1 MNQSE
6 HPTCPA
12 GFKTSIGGQ
21 AIIEGVMMKG
31 PKKTA
36 MSVRKQDG
44 TLYHEVWDNPAKKWY
59 HKVPFVRGVTNFIS
73 SMVDGYK
80 CLMKSAEIATDGL
93 QDEEPSKF
101 DKWLEEKFGD
111 KLVKTVGYISMVLGL
126 VLAMLLFVYLPA
138 QAVSL
143 CKGFLPSWS
152 YSLVE
157 GLIKLGIF
165 VGYMALVSLLPDMKR
180 LFSYHGAEHKTIAC
194 FEAGEALTVENV
206 HKHTR
211 FHPRCGTS
219 FIFLVLF
226 ISIIL
231 SSVVTWNSLLIRV
244 ALKLLMLPLVMAIAY
259 ELIRLAGRHDNLFT
273 RIVSWPGLKIQRL
286 TTREPDDGMIEAAIA
301 SIEAVLPE
309 DLKDAVWGE

>member
-1 MNQSE
+1 
-6 HPTCPA
+6 
-12 GFKTSIGGQ
+12 
-21 AIIEGVMMKG
+21 MKH
-31 PKKTA
+31 KR
-36 MSVRKQDG
+36 MI
-44 TLYHEVWDNPAKKWY
+44 TL
-59 HKVPFVRGVTNFIS
+59 
-73 SMVDGYK
+73 
-80 CLMKSAEIATDGL
+80 L
-93 QDEEPSKF
+93 
-101 DKWLEEKFGD
+101 
-111 KLVKTVGYISMVLGL
+111 L

-143 CKGFLPSWS
+143 CKGFLPAWS

-165 VGYMALVSLLPDMKR
+165 IGYMALVSLMPDMKR

-194 FEAGEALTVENV
+194 FEAGEELTVENV
-206 HKHTR
+206 RKHTR

-226 ISIIL
+226 ISILL
-231 SSVVTWNSLLIRV
+231 SSVVTWNSLVIRV